1 MFANFK
7 GFAQFISIERGLM
20 LFAISVGATFLTLG
34 TLAWSQAIYL
44 GAIVF
49 CGWSGLDA
57 LNNVFDVDLDG
68 VSDPSRAKYTRNL
81 GKVGLPIAIA
91 FSALSLGLGA
101 VTMIPLVILFVILG
115 IVFGVLYSVPPFR
128 LRQKVYKPLVNFT
141 VGAVPVL
148 IVAGFSHVFSVNVMT
163 LVLLIGITTA
173 VNSLWEDLADYASD
187 SASNARTVPI
197 VLGLRKGLLLTS
209 ATGYCLIPLMILVG
223 ILFQLHLVYYFV
235 LSGLAFFVS
244 CRLYQ
249 KRFALFG
256 SHRTDAKK
264 LLEVGDVL
272 ARDFVI
278 VAIVQTLSL
287 MFSSFLTMSH
297 FLPF

>member
-1 MFANFK
+1 
-7 GFAQFISIERGLM
+7 
-20 LFAISVGATFLTLG
+20 V
-34 TLAWSQAIYL
+34 
-44 GAIVF
+44 V
-49 CGWSGLDA
+49 
-57 LNNVFDVDLDG
+57 
-68 VSDPSRAKYTRNL
+68 
-81 GKVGLPIAIA
+81 
-91 FSALSLGLGA
+91 
-101 VTMIPLVILFVILG
+101 
-115 IVFGVLYSVPPFR
+115 
-128 LRQKVYKPLVNFT
+128 
-141 VGAVPVL
+141 
-148 IVAGFSHVFSVNVMT
+148 T

-187 SASNARTVPI
+187 SASSARTVPI
-197 VLGLRKGLLLTS
+197 VLGLRKGLLFTL

-223 ILFQLHLVYYFV
+223 ILFQLHLIYYFV

-272 ARDFVI
+272 ARDFVV

>member
-101 VTMIPLVILFVILG
+101 VTMIPLVILFIILG
-115 IVFGVLYSVPPFR
+115 IVFGVLYSAPPFR
-128 LRQKVYKPLVNFT
+128 LRQKVYKPLINFT

-187 SASNARTVPI
+187 SASSARTVPI